1 MLLMTSYTSI
11 SSSNKHFEYKTKL
24 HITTVDIVMVYWWFH
39 NFLCFV
45 LRHSPESVVS
55 VLEPADD
62 VAADAVEA
70 LPAVLGSEAGR
81 FGVGL
86 IRGTGCG
93 LGGLGSCLLGLGA
106 LAWQGLHRLWLDR
119 LGSGD
124 RLRLDGRY
132 RFTLIWDRLG
142 GLRSGGLGPG
152 GQESHLRII
161 GVFLAH
167 LRTVES
173 RSLAGV
179 AQLPH
184 LPHHL
189 GKVVAWVEAV
199 GTALVGFALEVA
211 VVGASRGLAL
221 GGTPAGDTQTGVVT
235 DPGHRHGAG
244 ILGLGAE
251 SNGLVP
257 GAALLLLAV
266 VVGVVGLSVGQVNK
280 RR

>member
-1 MLLMTSYTSI
+1 MPAVSQ
-11 SSSNKHFEYKTKL
+11 
-24 HITTVDIVMVYWWFH
+24 
-39 NFLCFV
+39 FLVFCFV
-45 LRHSPESVVS
+45 LRHSPESAVS

-86 IRGTGCG
+86 IRGTGRG

-106 LAWQGLHRLWLDR
+106 LAWQGLHRLRLDG
-119 LGSGD
+119 LGSGHG
-124 RLRLDGRY
+124 LRLDGRY
-132 RFTLIWDRLG
+132 RFTLLWDRLG
-142 GLRSGGLGPG
+142 GLRSGGLGPR

-167 LRTVES
+167 LWTVES

-179 AQLPH
+179 AQLPQ

-189 GKVVAWVEAV
+189 GEVVARVEAV
-199 GTALVGFALEVA
+199 GAALVGFALEVA
-211 VVGASRGLAL
+211 VVGASWGLAL
-221 GGTPAGDTQTGVVT
+221 AGTPAGDTQAGVI
-235 DPGHRHGAG
+235 PERGHRHAAG

-257 GAALLLLAV
+257 GTALLLLAV
-266 VVGVVGLSVGQVNK
+266 VVGVVSLSVGQVNERCREK
-280 RR
+280 EQHPHLGTHGGLR